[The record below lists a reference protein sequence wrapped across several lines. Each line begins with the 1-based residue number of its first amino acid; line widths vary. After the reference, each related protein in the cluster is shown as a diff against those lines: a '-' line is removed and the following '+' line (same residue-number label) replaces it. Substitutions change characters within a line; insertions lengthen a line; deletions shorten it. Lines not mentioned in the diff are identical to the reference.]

1 MLTLATFT
9 DALLI
14 DTTALAAVAL
24 IGYIFG
30 RRTRQQPAPQD
41 AKLLDELARAQLI
54 AAQLEHLASRVA
66 AEAGAHR
73 AGFAAFKSHI
83 AKMQAGVAGADWPK
97 LRSRADGLLSSTW
110 RLATGLSLAGDQ
122 LRNQQAQLI
131 TFSGSRVDPATG
143 VHNRRSMEE
152 HLDALISMHSDG
164 KRHFAL
170 ALFSVASDVDESEAA
185 CETRLR
191 LVARLLQECIRD
203 NDFVARYSHDEFV
216 VLMPQTT
223 LAGAVAFGER
233 LMRNAGAYLRCP
245 VWGGIV
251 EAASGETGQKLL
263 SRADSALYSARAEGD
278 SCLFQHTG
286 VSVRRH
292 VGDAKSSATG
302 RNDQRHANHGDE
314 AAFMDDDEE
323 LSPELVAAT
332 LD

>member
-1 MLTLATFT
+1 LLV
-9 DALLI
+9 DAA
-14 DTTALAAVAL
+14 ALAAVAL

-30 RRTRQQPAPQD
+30 RRTRRQPAPQD
-41 AKLLDELARAQLI
+41 AKLLDEMARAQLI

-66 AEAGAHR
+66 AEAGAHK

-83 AKMQAGVAGADWPK
+83 AKMQSGVAVADWPK
-97 LRSRADGLLSSTW
+97 LRTRADGLLSSTW
-110 RLATGLSLAGDQ
+110 RLATGLSMAGDQ

-131 TFSGSRVDPATG
+131 TFCGSRVDAATG

-152 HLDALISMHSDG
+152 HLDALISMHADG

-170 ALFSVASDVDESEAA
+170 ALFSVASDLDESEAA

-223 LAGAVAFGER
+223 LAGALAFGER

-263 SRADSALYSARAEGD
+263 SRADSALYSARAEGR
-278 SCLFQHTG
+278 SCLFQHNGT
-286 VSVRRH
+286 SVRRYN
-292 VGDAKSSATG
+292 GDLKSTSTAV
-302 RNDQRHANHGDE
+302 
-314 AAFMDDDEE
+314 DDDPLADDDRPPLASYDCE

-332 LD
+332 ID